1 MASETG
7 GAAAGAPAWEPLA
20 ASSTGPFDPDAG
32 LADLSRQAL
41 AELGREYLLLGHLL
55 DRVGMPLVVERFGGE
70 AQGRLAID
78 EWMAASPVYSKRMQR
93 ALRFEGDDVATV
105 FKNLQLDIGAPP
117 QFMDFQFRLDGP
129 RYGEF
134 WLDHCGAL
142 MDVEPWGET
151 AVRRMCHDIEDP
163 TFDATAAATN
173 PHMVMRPIHRPPR
186 TPADRHPHC
195 RWKVFLDEDATVAD
209 PHIDL
214 DVVASS
220 LVAAVGLVLPDGG
233 ERTDSG
239 GLPDYSGPFDPDFQ
253 LEDLAHRALLIVAQ
267 EAAVQAHLLVRSFLL
282 AVDRH
287 FGPEAAATIGRRQ
300 WTGSASVDA
309 HRLRRALGLEH
320 RDDIDAVARVVQLHP
335 HFLPRT
341 YVDLGLEVTGERSAR
356 LTLGPSPAFAER
368 DDHSWFSGLGGAP
381 HPALD
386 AMVGAVNP
394 RARCVPVDGPTSG
407 HLAWDIVID
416 PAVDPRPDPP
426 ELGLARISLGAD
438 FELTRRRPLG
448 VPVSIEPGGR

>member
-1 MASETG
+1 MGHGATVDHDAGPHPRSADATRARPSVYGPNVASDTG
-7 GAAAGAPAWEPLA
+7 GPTESGPSA
-20 ASSTGPFDPDAG
+20 ASSTGPFDPEAG
-32 LADLSRQAL
+32 LTDLSRQAL

-70 AQGRLAID
+70 AQLRLAID

-129 RYGEF
+129 EYGEF

-195 RWKVFLDEDATVAD
+195 RWKVFVDEDATAAD
-209 PHIDL
+209 PHPDL

-220 LVAAVGLVLPDGG
+220 LVATVGLDLPEGDG
-233 ERTDSG
+233 RPDAG
-239 GLPDYSGPFDPDFQ
+239 GLADYSGPFD
-253 LEDLAHRALLIVAQ
+253 
-267 EAAVQAHLLVRSFLL
+267 
-282 AVDRH
+282 
-287 FGPEAAATIGRRQ
+287 
-300 WTGSASVDA
+300 
-309 HRLRRALGLEH
+309 
-320 RDDIDAVARVVQLHP
+320 
-335 HFLPRT
+335 
-341 YVDLGLEVTGERSAR
+341 AR
-356 LTLGPSPAFAER
+356 LPARGPLPSGPVGRDPGGRGAGPPA
-368 DDHSWFSGLGGAP
+368 GALV
-381 HPALD
+381 PA
-386 AMVGAVNP
+386 
-394 RARCVPVDGPTSG
+394 
-407 HLAWDIVID
+407 
-416 PAVDPRPDPP
+416 
-426 ELGLARISLGAD
+426 
-438 FELTRRRPLG
+438 RRRPPLRTPRRRRPSAVASG
-448 VPVSIEPGGR
+448 PAPPPSMPIDCAGRSAWSTATTSTRWPASCNCTPTSCLAPTSTSAWR